1 MGFAQSTLVKPP
13 AEVNGFV
20 RTVIETVDPAL
31 EPVAKLRRFVVK
43 RVKVVGAPLRDGRVS
58 SAKPPARGQRSAR
71 QSPPTDAPK

>member
-1 MGFAQSTLVKPP
+1 LVKPP

-43 RVKVVGAPLRDGRVS
+43 RVKVVGSPLVDGRRASTNPS
-58 SAKPPARGQRSAR
+58 SAGPTSPRQGKPSSVR
-71 QSPPTDAPK
+71 K